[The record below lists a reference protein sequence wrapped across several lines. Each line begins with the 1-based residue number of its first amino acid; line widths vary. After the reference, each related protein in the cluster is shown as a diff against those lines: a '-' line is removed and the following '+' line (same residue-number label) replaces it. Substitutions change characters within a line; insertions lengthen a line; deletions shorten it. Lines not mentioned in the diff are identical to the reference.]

1 MTQKVAYKAV
11 RCVARSCMF
20 PHFLPPSHFLSSPP
34 SPLLLAAA
42 SRFPIQMEEEEK
54 GKRNRDLDINSISH
68 PSSSFCCHLTRRR
81 CETERGRQKRNRENK
96 KYLKEFSQFPIWKGT
111 RPHLTPLSPKRK
123 DIGFKFVTGPW
134 QVINNFPLLRAK
146 KKGSIEFSS
155 NSSLLFMAGSGY
167 FSFLYAWSLCVVI
180 FSFCRGNNER
190 KDFLFSLS

>member
-20 PHFLPPSHFLSSPP
+20 PHFFATLALSVFSPFPPFVGGGITISHTDGG
-34 SPLLLAAA
+34 
-42 SRFPIQMEEEEK
+42 RRK
-54 GKRNRDLDINSISH
+54 GKKESRSRYKFNIA
-68 PSSSFCCHLTRRR
+68 PSSFCCHLTRRH
-81 CETERGRQKRNRENK
+81 CETELGRQKRNRENK

-146 KKGSIEFSS
+146 KKDSIEFSS

-167 FSFLYAWSLCVVI
+167 FFCMRDRCVWF